1 MYIMYWG
8 LLYVIFM
15 AVVAKFTV
23 VLLAWLIETT
33 AEMNLVLVTVII
45 IAVGL
50 SLFLLPPVP
59 GVPIYLTGGI
69 LIPNVGQRVLGGIAP
84 AVIYTCFV
92 SIALKLLACT
102 LQQKAIGVP
111 LSGKVYIRQ
120 LVGMNSG
127 LIRTM
132 RLVLGQRGLNIAKVA
147 ILVGGPDWPTSVLCG
162 IMDLG
167 LFQILLG
174 TLPVFFLIVP
184 TVLAGTFVW
193 MSGLQMCSE
202 KDVLEEA
209 CDYFDASPKYDYA
222 TTLSAIFLTGA
233 GMVQSGSM
241 VVATVY
247 LEAAVRTRGGELDA
261 IPIDKE
267 VALADEMDAEKRL
280 IFDEVTQWH
289 LIPLFMKLNLLLG
302 SFCIIVSCYLLGII
316 GGCFVP
322 FQLGGG
328 YTFSGELDNK
338 GLDGNVTNF
347 VLRNGVIA
355 MGCFGL
361 CFLLLNVWWK
371 WAESKVQAFIKSGK
385 KVERSFIEVDEDG
398 EEWTGEEEEVGAT
411 TATEQVRQQVITT
424 NNKAQIAPTEEPME
438 EPKVTGN
445 ENTNETN
452 EKKEE

>member
-202 KDVLEEA
+202 KDVLDVEEA

-222 TTLSAIFLTGA
+222 TTLSAIFMTGA
-233 GMVQSGSM
+233 GLVQSGSM

-247 LEAAVRTRGGELDA
+247 LEAAVRTRGEEVSGRALRKTRIRASTKLTLFRLDRSAQLDA

-267 VALADEMDAEKRL
+267 VALADEKDAEKKVRVYGVAGSHRSQL
-280 IFDEVTQWH
+280 ASLASLEEDEYTNHYQTK
-289 LIPLFMKLNLLLG
+289 IMLFH
-302 SFCIIVSCYLLGII
+302 
-316 GGCFVP
+316 
-322 FQLGGG
+322 
-328 YTFSGELDNK
+328 
-338 GLDGNVTNF
+338 NF
-347 VLRNGVIA
+347 G
-355 MGCFGL
+355 
-361 CFLLLNVWWK
+361 
-371 WAESKVQAFIKSGK
+371 
-385 KVERSFIEVDEDG
+385 RSFVSL
-398 EEWTGEEEEVGAT
+398 GA
-411 TATEQVRQQVITT
+411 AHFR
-424 NNKAQIAPTEEPME
+424 
-438 EPKVTGN
+438 
-445 ENTNETN
+445 
-452 EKKEE
+452 